1 MSMHDPISDFLTR
14 IRNASTARKQ
24 RVAMPSSKAKAAIAA
39 VLRDEGYIKDYWVEG
54 DTAKP
59 TLVIELKYFQNRP
72 VIEQLQR
79 VSRPGLRIYRG
90 VGELPKVW
98 GGLGV
103 SIISTSRG
111 VMSDVQARAAGHGGE
126 VPCTVA

>member
-1 MSMHDPISDFLTR
+1 MHDPISDFLTR

-59 TLVIELKYFQNRP
+59 TLVIELKYFQNHP
-72 VIEQLQR
+72 VIEKLQR

-126 VPCTVA
+126 VLCTVA